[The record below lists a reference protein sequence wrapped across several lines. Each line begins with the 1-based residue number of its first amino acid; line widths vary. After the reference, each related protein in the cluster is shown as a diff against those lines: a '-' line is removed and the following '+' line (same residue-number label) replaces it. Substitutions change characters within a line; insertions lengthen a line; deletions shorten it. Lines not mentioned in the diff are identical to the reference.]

1 MRDVLKMTSGKESS
15 FSLAALR
22 ELVLLLFAASGC
34 FAETLY
40 NGIRLSDEWPP
51 VIDRADRRPMRVPY
65 LEKGNH
71 PDVVPIGIGRQL
83 FVDDFLVESM
93 EGIER
98 VYGRPKKHVA
108 NPVLKPE
115 TPWEL
120 NTPFNS
126 TARPCGGG
134 LWWDEKAKRFHLW
147 YEAGWCGEV
156 CYAFSTDG
164 LRWERPSLDVVLGTN
179 KVLPGEHIDSW
190 SVVLDPS
197 APESERWK
205 FFCGSDYARE
215 DGFAYVS
222 ADGIHW
228 KDRRVT
234 GVCGDRSTLF
244 YNPFRRKWV
253 WSIRSGWQSMT
264 RSRIYRE
271 HEDFAR
277 GLTWDLVE
285 NPVPTRECV
294 AWLAADELD
303 VQEGRPNENR
313 RASLYN
319 FDAVAYESIMLGA
332 WEAHWGPEN
341 EDCEKA
347 GLPKITDLQFAYSR
361 DGFHFSRPDRT
372 PAIASERWSSGKWDT
387 GYVQSIPNLLVIKGD
402 ELWFYYSAFRGD
414 PTRKTKCFDGTV
426 PGACNGR
433 LNGMY
438 ANGAMGLATMRRDGF
453 VGLRA
458 GKSGSVMTC
467 PVRFGG
473 RRLFVNL
480 DAPEGALKVSV
491 VARDGRELKAFEPV
505 KGNRTKLE
513 VGDVGELAGQDVR
526 FRFDISGGTLY
537 SFWVAKDAD
546 GKSGGYLAGG
556 GPGYAGLRDE

>member
-1 MRDVLKMTSGKESS
+1 MRDVLKMTSDKESS

-40 NGIRLSDEWPP
+40 NGIRLPDEWPP

-71 PDVVPIGIGRQL
+71 PDVVPIDIGRQL

-93 EGIER
+93 EGVER
-98 VYGRPKKHVA
+98 VYGRPKKYVA

-126 TARPCGGG
+126 TARPC
-134 LWWDEKAKRFHLW
+134 
-147 YEAGWCGEV
+147 
-156 CYAFSTDG
+156 
-164 LRWERPSLDVVLGTN
+164 
-179 KVLPGEHIDSW
+179 
-190 SVVLDPS
+190 SV
-197 APESERWK
+197 
-205 FFCGSDYARE
+205 
-215 DGFAYVS
+215 
-222 ADGIHW
+222 
-228 KDRRVT
+228 T
-234 GVCGDRSTLF
+234 
-244 YNPFRRKWV
+244 
-253 WSIRSGWQSMT
+253 
-264 RSRIYRE
+264 
-271 HEDFAR
+271 
-277 GLTWDLVE
+277 
-285 NPVPTRECV
+285 
-294 AWLAADELD
+294 
-303 VQEGRPNENR
+303 
-313 RASLYN
+313 
-319 FDAVAYESIMLGA
+319 
-332 WEAHWGPEN
+332 
-341 EDCEKA
+341 
-347 GLPKITDLQFAYSR
+347 
-361 DGFHFSRPDRT
+361 
-372 PAIASERWSSGKWDT
+372 
-387 GYVQSIPNLLVIKGD
+387 
-402 ELWFYYSAFRGD
+402 
-414 PTRKTKCFDGTV
+414 
-426 PGACNGR
+426 
-433 LNGMY
+433 
-438 ANGAMGLATMRRDGF
+438 
-453 VGLRA
+453 
-458 GKSGSVMTC
+458 TC